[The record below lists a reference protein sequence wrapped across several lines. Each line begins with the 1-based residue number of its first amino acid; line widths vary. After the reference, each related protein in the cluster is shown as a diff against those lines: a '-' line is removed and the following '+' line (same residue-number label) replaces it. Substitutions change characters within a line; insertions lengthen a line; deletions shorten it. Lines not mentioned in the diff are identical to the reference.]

1 MKKIFFMA
9 VAIAALSFTSCDKN
23 SNTDFD
29 IPSYEEKFAEAHLK
43 VNEVTADGYTVQL
56 FADEE
61 LFVGYNRLYFL
72 VKENATGE
80 LIKDFSVKVT
90 PMMDMGMMMHTS
102 PNEVPS
108 NPDNDMMV
116 IQQNMVFI
124 MPSTAGTWNL
134 EGELTLNEGDTPI
147 AFDIP
152 VSVVEKTDSRMLTF
166 MSDADSVTKLFL
178 ILDEPLI
185 PVVGENEIVFGI
197 YKRESMMSFPAVED
211 YSIEFEPEMPTMGHG
226 SPNNVNPTYMDNGLY
241 KGVVN
246 FTMTGYWRINV
257 VLKDASGNVV
267 KEGISF
273 DVNF

>member
-1 MKKIFFMA
+1 MA

-241 KGVVN
+241 TGVVN

-257 VLKDASGNVV
+257 VLKDASRNVV

>member
-241 KGVVN
+241 TGVVN

-257 VLKDASGNVV
+257 VLKDASRNVV